1 MSWYFFGGFSAYAID
16 PSARVVN
23 HSGCSFT
30 QGWSGEAFSARSIAT
45 SRPSSRARAT
55 NASKSANVPRSGWMA
70 SCPPSGA
77 PIAHGEPG
85 SPGRA
90 SSVLFRPLRKVVP
103 IGCTGGR

>member
-30 QGWSGEAFSARSIAT
+30 QGWSGDACSARSIAT
-45 SRPSSRARAT
+45 SSPRSLARDT
-55 NASKSANVPRSGWMA
+55 NASKSANVPRSGWIA

-77 PIAHGEPG
+77 PIAQGEPG
-85 SPGRA
+85 SPGLA
-90 SSVLFRPLRKVVP
+90 SSVLFRPLRNVVP
-103 IGCTGGR
+103 IGWTGGR